1 MSPNADSFTIAIFMK
16 NYFTMAFVNKALDI
30 KFKGKRFNC
39 GSVEGYVKK
48 TNYFAERE
56 GLM

>member
-1 MSPNADSFTIAIFMK
+1 MK